1 MSIIIDHQFLTI
13 PVQEAKNTLVRVV
26 NFPRSAIH
34 NNNTHVFSSN
44 PFAHG
49 LMFFP
54 KVFKFNRKWDPHLTD
69 HNKTSILGTYPN

>member
-34 NNNTHVFSSN
+34 NNNTHVFSSI
-44 PFAHG
+44 
-49 LMFFP
+49 
-54 KVFKFNRKWDPHLTD
+54 
-69 HNKTSILGTYPN
+69 SICTWLDVLSKGFQIQPEMGPPLD